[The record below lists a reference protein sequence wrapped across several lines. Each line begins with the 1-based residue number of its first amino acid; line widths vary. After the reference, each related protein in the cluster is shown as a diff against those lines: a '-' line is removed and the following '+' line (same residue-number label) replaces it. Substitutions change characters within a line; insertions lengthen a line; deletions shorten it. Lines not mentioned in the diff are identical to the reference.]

1 MSRVSTPSVL
11 LQSEASE
18 CGLACLG
25 MIASAFGHRVD
36 LPELRRRFGLSL
48 KGAKLSQLIGYAEQ
62 LGLVSRPLRLE
73 LSDLP
78 QLKTPCLLH
87 WDLNHFVVLSKVE
100 GQGSRAR
107 VTLLDPAVGQRRLS
121 LREVS
126 RHFTGVALECWPSAS
141 FAIADT
147 RQRVRLSD
155 LWGQVVGL
163 RRSVGQVL
171 LLALGLELFALL
183 GPLFNQFVVDEAIVS
198 GDRELLGILALGF
211 GLLLAIQAALSLARS
226 WVVMRLSV
234 DLGLQWTGNV
244 FAHLVRLPIA
254 WFEKRH
260 LGDIVS
266 RFSSITAIKESLTG
280 TLIEAV
286 LDGLMALTALAMMMV
301 YSVKLA
307 LVVLLA
313 VAFYAA
319 LRMAFYRPFR
329 EASEERL
336 ILAARENSHFLE
348 TLRAIGTIRLFGHES
363 ARRARWQNLMVDVV
377 NRDVMTQKL
386 GIAFRIANTGLFG
399 AENILV
405 FYLGALMVM
414 DNTLTVGMLFAFVAY
429 KTTFTGRIAAWI
441 DHAVQWK
448 MLSLHTE
455 RLADIALTQPEE
467 ERPPADLEQL
477 APRLTL
483 RNVSFRYGDGEPW
496 ILRNVD
502 LTIAPGESVAII
514 GPSGCG
520 KTTLTKILLG
530 LLTPTEGEVLL
541 DDMPI
546 ERLGLAN
553 YRKLVGTV
561 MQEDSLLAGSIG
573 ENIAFF
579 TDRPKQTRIEACTK
593 VAAVH
598 EDIVRMPMGYQ
609 TLVGDMGAALSGG
622 QKQRILL
629 ARALYKQPRILA
641 LDEATSHLDVF
652 NERRVNQGLKTLK
665 LTRIIVAHR
674 PETIAMA
681 DRMVILDAGKMRE
694 QDSHRARN
702 SVPTSV
708 A

>member
-1 MSRVSTPSVL
+1 
-11 LQSEASE
+11 
-18 CGLACLG
+18 
-25 MIASAFGHRVD
+25 MIASAFGHRID

-62 LGLVSRPLRLE
+62 LGLGSRPLRLGLAE
-73 LSDLP
+73 LS
-78 QLKTPCLLH
+78 QLKTPCMLH

-100 GQGSRAR
+100 GRGSRAR
-107 VTLLDPAVGQRRLS
+107 VTVLDPAVGQRRLS

-126 RHFTGVALECWPSAS
+126 HHFTGVALECWPGAS
-141 FAIADT
+141 FRVVDA
-147 RQRVRLSD
+147 RQRIRLSD
-155 LWGQVVGL
+155 LWGKVIGL

-171 LLALGLELFALL
+171 ALALGLELFALL
-183 GPLFNQFVVDEAIVS
+183 APLFNQFVVDEAIVS
-198 GDRELLGILALGF
+198 GDRELLGVLALGF
-211 GLLLAIQAALSLARS
+211 GLLLAIQAALSWARS

-244 FAHLVRLPIA
+244 FAHLVRLPVA

-266 RFSSITAIKESLTG
+266 RFGSITAIKDSLTG

-286 LDGLMALTALAMMMV
+286 LDGVMAVAALAMMMV

-307 LVVLLA
+307 LVVLVA
-313 VAFYAA
+313 VAIYAS
-319 LRMAFYRPFR
+319 LRIAFYRPFR

-336 ILAARENSHFLE
+336 VLAARESSHFLE

-377 NRDVMTQKL
+377 NRDVATQKL
-386 GIAFRIANTGLFG
+386 GIAFRIANTSLFG

-414 DNTLTVGMLFAFVAY
+414 DSSLTVGMLFAFVAY
-429 KTTFTGRIAAWI
+429 KMTFTGRIAAWI
-441 DHAVQWK
+441 DHAVQWR

-455 RLADIALTQPEE
+455 RLADIALAQPEE

-483 RNVSFRYGDGEPW
+483 KNVSFRYGDGEPW

-502 LTIAPGESVAII
+502 LDIEAGESVAIV

-541 DDMPI
+541 DGMPI

-579 TDRPKQTRIEACTK
+579 ADREKQARIEACAK

-598 EDIVRMPMGYQ
+598 EDIVRMLMGYQ

-652 NERRVNQGLKTLK
+652 NERRVNQGLRTLK
-665 LTRIIVAHR
+665 LTRIVVAHR

-681 DRMVILDAGKMRE
+681 DRVVALDAGRTSKL
-694 QDSHRARN
+694 DSSGRKTTFPVAPKARD
-702 SVPTSV
+702 